1 LQLGKSANWCHLQL
15 DIGQNGGICKQTKQT
30 IKSCIFNEKKGELW
44 RFVKTIGCLK
54 KRENRVDAKPEM

>member
-1 LQLGKSANWCHLQL
+1 LTSAKTAGSANEP
-15 DIGQNGGICKQTKQT
+15 NKP
-30 IKSCIFNEKKGELW
+30 SRAAFFNEKNGELW